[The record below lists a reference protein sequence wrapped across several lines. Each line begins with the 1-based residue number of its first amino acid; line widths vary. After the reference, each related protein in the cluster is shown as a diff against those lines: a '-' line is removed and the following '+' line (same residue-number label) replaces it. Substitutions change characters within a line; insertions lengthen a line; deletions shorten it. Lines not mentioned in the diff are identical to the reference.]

1 MASLVFIVCQ
11 VYQKFTVW
19 LREGGAVLVE
29 LGGNDLCGGP
39 GAILLSA
46 AYNFILF
53 CKETKNGH
61 TGLPGQPGLT
71 KSHTV

>member
-1 MASLVFIVCQ
+1 M
-11 VYQKFTVW
+11 
-19 LREGGAVLVE
+19 LVE